1 MGISSVRKHIR
12 SIALS
17 IAFSGIGFAVVFILK
32 RLLHV
37 DLSKLEFSIVAF
49 LITSLSVLLLFP
61 KVFKIPFG
69 RVSIGDFLTNAGLS
83 KPPNP
88 YRFLLLG
95 IMAALF
101 TLSGMLLGSILT
113 GKFTFSFTT
122 ITLTQAVF
130 SLTPGIWE
138 EVLFRGVIIIV
149 LLKLTKSYKKAF
161 IIQIVIFGLAHIKGI
176 DLLSL
181 VDAFSVMIL
190 AVAFTYSAY
199 KTKSLIPGIIFHYLH
214 DTFLFFV
221 QLPDGEYSG
230 FHDNVLFFG
239 ALWIATALSVACI
252 KKLSEKYS
260 IVNAY
265 DFYALNSGIEEK

>member
-1 MGISSVRKHIR
+1 MGISSVRKNIR

-17 IAFSGIGFAVVFILK
+17 VAFSGIGFAVVFVFK
-32 RLLHV
+32 KLLHV
-37 DLSKLEFSIVAF
+37 DLSKLEFSIIAF

-69 RVSIGDFLTNAGLS
+69 RVSIGDFLKNAGLS
-83 KPPNP
+83 KPPKP

-190 AVAFTYSAY
+190 AVAFTYIAY

-230 FHDNVLFFG
+230 FRDNALFFG

-260 IVNAY
+260 IINAY
-265 DFYALNSGIEEK
+265 NFYALNSGIEEK

>member
-32 RLLHV
+32 TLLHV

-83 KPPNP
+83 KPPKP

-239 ALWIATALSVACI
+239 ALWIATALSVASI
-252 KKLSEKYS
+252 KRLSEKYS
-260 IVNAY
+260 IINAY

>member
-1 MGISSVRKHIR
+1 MGISSVKKTIR
-12 SIALS
+12 SIALP
-17 IAFSGIGFAVVFILK
+17 IAFSGIGFAVVFVFK
-32 RLLHV
+32 KLLHV
-37 DLSKLEFSIVAF
+37 DLSKLEFSIIAF

-69 RVSIGDFLTNAGLS
+69 RVSIGDFLKNAGLS
-83 KPPNP
+83 KPPKP

-190 AVAFTYSAY
+190 AVAFTYIAY

-230 FHDNVLFFG
+230 FRDNALFFG

-260 IVNAY
+260 IINAY
-265 DFYALNSGIEEK
+265 DFYALNSGNEKK

>member
-1 MGISSVRKHIR
+1 MGISSVRKNIR

-17 IAFSGIGFAVVFILK
+17 VAFSGIGFAVVFVFK
-32 RLLHV
+32 KLLHV

-69 RVSIGDFLTNAGLS
+69 RVSIGDFLKNAGLS
-83 KPPNP
+83 KPPKP

-260 IVNAY
+260 LVSDY

>member
-17 IAFSGIGFAVVFILK
+17 IVFSGIGFAVVFILK
-32 RLLHV
+32 KLLHV

-83 KPPNP
+83 KPPKP

-239 ALWIATALSVACI
+239 ALWIATALAVACI
-252 KKLSEKYS
+252 KRLSEKYS
-260 IVNAY
+260 IINAY
-265 DFYALNSGIEEK
+265 DFYALNSGIEEE

>member
-17 IAFSGIGFAVVFILK
+17 IAFSSIGFAVVFILK
-32 RLLHV
+32 TLLHV

-83 KPPNP
+83 KPPKP

-161 IIQIVIFGLAHIKGI
+161 IIQIVIFGLVHIKGI